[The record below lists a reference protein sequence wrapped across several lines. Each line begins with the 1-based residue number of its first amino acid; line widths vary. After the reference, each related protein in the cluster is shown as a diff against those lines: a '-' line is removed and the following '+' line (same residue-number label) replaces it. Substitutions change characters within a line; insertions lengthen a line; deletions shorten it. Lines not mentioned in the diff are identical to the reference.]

1 MASDW
6 QKAATG
12 KRDAILATIPQKWKL
27 SNIPTSEEQKD
38 VTQYVQQFLDKKEVD
53 ITETDAVGI
62 AEKIAVG
69 EWSAVDVTEAF
80 CHRAAIA
87 HQLVSIIHTALITS
101 NIFSSIVYTKSSSM
115 LQSQMR
121 KP

>member
-62 AEKIAVG
+62 AEKIAGG